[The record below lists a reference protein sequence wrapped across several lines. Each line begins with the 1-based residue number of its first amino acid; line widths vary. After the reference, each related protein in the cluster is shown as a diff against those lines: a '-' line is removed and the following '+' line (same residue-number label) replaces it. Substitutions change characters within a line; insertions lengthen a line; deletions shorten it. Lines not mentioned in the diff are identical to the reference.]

1 MLRIFILK
9 KIYSHERG
17 TRNATL
23 NWKYSKHK
31 IHKKFFLN
39 GGVVVKFFSKFIK
52 QTRTSKVDYNTS
64 ETANHVN
71 LQANSMKIAGDNPI
85 TFPEEDT
92 IGRTSF
98 AKSFAK
104 QILSLDASKGSVVG
118 VLGAWGSGKTS
129 FINLARNELNHVDI
143 TILDFNPWM
152 FSGAEQLMQSFFYEL
167 SAQLRLRPEL
177 SKVGDA
183 IGTYGEIF
191 SGMGWIPFVGPWVE
205 RGHKASDVISQIM
218 KGRKEGIG
226 TQRKKIENALYDF
239 NKKIIVVIDDID
251 RLSTPEIR
259 DIFKLVR
266 LTANFP
272 NIIYVVAFDR
282 YRVENAL
289 SEEGIN
295 GRDYLE
301 KILQIAVDIPPIPY
315 QVLSTQIL
323 TAIDTAIKDIEKT
336 GPFDEQIWPD
346 IFMEVIRPLIKTM
359 RDVRRYAVNIH
370 GTIASLDGEVALQDV
385 LALEA
390 VRIFLPD
397 VFKAMQT
404 SIDVLTT
411 INDFEYSSNRNISS
425 PQKAKIEKIIELAGV
440 NSDIVKDMIRRLF
453 PAARRHIENTSH
465 GAEWR
470 NGWLRE
476 RRVAHEDILHLY
488 FEHFTGD
495 HLKAFLCAEEA
506 HQYMNNREL
515 LDYYLRSLDD
525 SEITSV
531 ISALE
536 VYEDQYKNDCVEPT
550 SIVLLNLLYTLP
562 DNRVNMYD
570 YGVRLKIMRVVYRLI
585 RSLKTP
591 DLIEIT
597 VKSILPEVTTLSA
610 KYDLIG
616 MVGHIEGVGHK
627 LISEEASKKL
637 ELEWALE
644 VKAASDDELLK
655 EPQLLRVLF
664 VANKY
669 LTGSSEQIVVS
680 DTAEL
685 TLAVLKSSQS
695 EAMSQSFDSRLIK
708 KETRLAWASLIEL
721 YGNEDVLKNRIEH
734 AKNYIS
740 ANDKELIELADK
752 YINGWK
758 PENW

>member
-1 MLRIFILK
+1 MGFL
-9 KIYSHERG
+9 
-17 TRNATL
+17 
-23 NWKYSKHK
+23 SK
-31 IHKKFFLN
+31 LL
-39 GGVVVKFFSKFIK
+39 K
-52 QTRTSKVDYNTS
+52 QTRTSKVDNNTD
-64 ETANHVN
+64 ETAIHVN
-71 LQANSMKIAGDNPI
+71 LQANKIKITGDNPI
-85 TFPEEDT
+85 TFTEEDT

-104 QILSLDASKGSVVG
+104 QILSLDISKGSVVG

-129 FINLARNELNHVDI
+129 FINLARNELNHADI

-152 FSGAEQLMQSFFYEL
+152 FSGTEQLMQSFFYEL

-177 SKVGDA
+177 SKVGEA

-191 SGMGWIPFVGPWVE
+191 SGMGWIPFVGPWIE
-205 RGHKASDVISQIM
+205 RGHKASGVISQIM
-218 KGRKEGIG
+218 QGRKEGIG
-226 TQRKKIENALYDF
+226 TQRKKIENALNDF
-239 NKKIIVVIDDID
+239 NIKIIVVIDDID
-251 RLSTPEIR
+251 RLSTHEIR
-259 DIFKLVR
+259 DVFKLVR

-323 TAIDTAIKDIEKT
+323 TAIDTAIKGIEKT
-336 GPFDEQIWPD
+336 GLFDKQIWPD
-346 IFMEVIRPLIKTM
+346 IFMEVIRPFIKTM
-359 RDVRRYAVNIH
+359 RDVRRYAVNVH

-390 VRIFLPD
+390 IRIFLPD
-397 VFKAMQT
+397 VFKLMHT
-404 SIDVLTT
+404 SIDTLTT
-411 INDFEYSSNRNISS
+411 TYDFEYSSNRSIPS
-425 PQKAKIEKIIELAGV
+425 PLKFKIEKMIELAGD
-440 NSDIVKDMIRRLF
+440 NSDIIKDMIRRLF
-453 PAARRHIENTSH
+453 PAALRHIGNTSY

-488 FEHFTGD
+488 FEHFAGD
-495 HLKAFLCAEEA
+495 HFKAFLYAEEA
-506 HQYMNNREL
+506 QQYMNNREL
-515 LDYYLRSLDD
+515 FDHYLRSLDA

-536 VYEDQYKNDCVEPT
+536 VYEDQYKNDYVEPT

-562 DNRVNMYD
+562 DNCVSMLD
-570 YGVRLKIMRVVYRLI
+570 FDVRIKVERVVYRLI
-585 RSLKTP
+585 RSLKDP
-591 DLIEIT
+591 KVIERT

-616 MVGHIEGVGHK
+616 MVGHIEGIGHK
-627 LISEEASKKL
+627 LISEEAAKQL
-637 ELEWALE
+637 ELGWALE
-644 VKAASDDELLK
+644 VKAASDDDLLK
-655 EPQLLRVLF
+655 EPKLLRVLLL
-664 VANKY
+664 ANKY
-669 LTGSSEQIVVS
+669 FADSNEQIVAR
-680 DTAEL
+680 DTPKL

-695 EAMSQSFDSRLIK
+695 EVMSQSVDSRAIR

-721 YGNEDVLKNRIEH
+721 YGNEDNLKNRIEQ
-734 AKNYIS
+734 AKDS
-740 ANDKELIELADK
+740 VPANDKELIELADK
-752 YINGWK
+752 YKNGWN
-758 PENW
+758 PEI